1 MIHTGHDDGQCGS
14 HRAPLPKHT
23 MNADQNIDP
32 TDALAA
38 VFGEPKQVADGITAF
53 GPVIYAYTRKQ
64 AVADGVQVDV
74 TKTAQEAGIKFPM
87 FLTRAV
93 WEAYVALPAGGSAQ
107 APGQDEAGRLWDIVW
122 MTRFG
127 ILRRPPGCTRIPV
140 AMYVRNDNRAARLVK
155 LIATCGAL
163 DIDDPQPAI
172 TVMMPDED

>member
-1 MIHTGHDDGQCGS
+1 
-14 HRAPLPKHT
+14 
-23 MNADQNIDP
+23 MNADQNINP
-32 TDALAA
+32 QEALAA

-53 GPVIYAYTRKQ
+53 GPVIYAYTRAQ
-64 AVADGVQVDV
+64 AITDGVQVDV

-93 WEAYVALPAGGSAQ
+93 WEAYVTVP
-107 APGQDEAGRLWDIVW
+107 PDVTGQDEAGRLWDIVW

-127 ILRRPPGCTRIPV
+127 IIRCRPGVDRIPV
-140 AMYVRNDNRAARLVK
+140 AMYVRNDNTRAKLVK